1 VTVRLRVGARTD
13 VGRVRE
19 GNEDAYMTRHPLFA
33 VADGMGGHQG
43 GEVAS
48 KLALETL
55 EKAADGAPDLA
66 EVVRAA
72 NRAVFATAAKDPG
85 LAGMGTTLTAVLV
98 EDDRLHLAHVGDSR
112 MYLLRDGN
120 LGRVTKDHTV
130 VERLV
135 DEGRLTPEDAERH
148 PQRSI
153 LTRALGVEEDVQVDE
168 ADVDVR
174 PGDRVLLCSDG
185 LTGMVDEDDILRILG
200 QHADPQGASD
210 ALVAAANQAGGQ
222 DNITAVVLDV
232 LEEEKAAAE
241 TAPQAAVTE
250 TVERPSPMSEPAR
263 PVETP
268 PVADRQGRFAA
279 RPVASGRRWGRA
291 VVWLVV
297 ILVVIGGGLFAVKRY
312 WVDRQWYVGESG
324 GNVAL
329 FRGIPAAPL
338 GFELSEVVEETELTA
353 EEVTRFPEYRDLA
366 EGITAESEEDAQNI
380 VDLMRAD
387 VNEARR
393 QAREP
398 PGQ

>member
-1 VTVRLRVGARTD
+1 VTVRFRVGARTD

-55 EKAADGAPDLA
+55 EKAADGRPDLA

-112 MYLLRDGN
+112 MYLLRDGS

-135 DEGRLTPEDAERH
+135 DEGRLAPEDAERH

-168 ADVDVR
+168 ADVEVR

-185 LTGMVDEDDILRILG
+185 LTGMVEEDDILRILSEHSDA
-200 QHADPQGASD
+200 QAASD
-210 ALVAAANQAGGQ
+210 ALVSAANQAGGQ
-222 DNITAVVLDV
+222 DNITAVILDV
-232 LEEEKAAAE
+232 VEEEAE

-263 PVETP
+263 PVDTP
-268 PVADRQGRFAA
+268 PPADRQARFPA
-279 RPVASGRRWGRA
+279 RPAPPRRRWVRT

-297 ILVVIGGGLFAVKRY
+297 ILAVIGGGLFAVKRY

-329 FRGIPAAPL
+329 YRGIPAQPL
-338 GFELSEVVEETELTA
+338 GFELSTVVAEYEEIPA
-353 EEVTRFPEYRDLA
+353 ARVTRFPEWRDL
-366 EGITAESEEDAQNI
+366 EQGITAESEADA
-380 VDLMRAD
+380 RAIILQMQRE
-387 VNEARR
+387 VAAQRGP
-393 QAREP
+393 EP
-398 PGQ
+398 PGP